1 MPITSARGKS
11 QFLNTMGV
19 VWEAILD
26 FVYPAHCLLCALPLA
41 TPTGGICDGCRSSL
55 NVIDGPGCLRCG
67 CPTDPRQSGC
77 RNCADKQFR
86 FSRMRTLASFNPQMQ
101 RMIHLLKY
109 RGKCRVGR
117 VLGDALGK
125 AVSEDSVLGTA
136 EMLVPVPLHS
146 SRERERGFNQSAI
159 IARAIDAH
167 LRIGVRE
174 DVLKR
179 VRPTETQTTLDI
191 AQREGNVSNAFQVR
205 KASRVENRPILLV
218 DDVVTTGSTANA
230 CTNALLAAGASEVFV
245 VAAACPYLDEG
256 DTDASSNNRT

>member
-1 MPITSARGKS
+1 M
-11 QFLNTMGV
+11 NTVGV

-26 FVYPAHCLLCALPLA
+26 FVYPAHCLLCGHPLA

-125 AVSEDSVLGTA
+125 AVSEDSALGTA
-136 EMLVPVPLHS
+136 EMVVPVPLHS